1 MLFGLVGSHTVLE
14 TARDALFLA
23 RIPATR
29 LPFVYVAIAVVTLVA
44 TELLRRFGGGLNRRA
59 ALTVFTALAS
69 AITAIFWVIV
79 GPRYVASLYALY
91 TWSGL
96 VTTLVLIHFW
106 TLLGEMFSITQAK
119 RVFGVIGAGSVLGAI
134 VGSAAAGALSQ
145 LIDARDLLFVAAAG
159 LAATAAVPLWLEDV
173 RAAPAGRRAGEQ
185 SLAQN
190 ARFIARSPY
199 ARRIVALTT
208 LGAIA
213 VTIGDY
219 LFKSAAA
226 ASVPAAEL
234 AGFFAT
240 VYLILNVLSLVV
252 QLALASAII
261 RWLNVSTAIAV
272 LPLLL
277 TGGGLAM
284 LAAAGLP
291 AALMIKGAEG
301 SLKHSLHRTA
311 SELLFV
317 PLSSLA
323 RASVKTFNEVI
334 GQRGG
339 QGLASIVI
347 LVLVGLGAPPR
358 AVAGALVAV
367 SVIWL
372 LTAITT
378 RRHYVGLFRGRVAAG
393 QVTYLEHFP
402 DLDVASL
409 EDLVASLD
417 SQNDAQVIAA
427 MAALDAENKARLVPS
442 LILYHPSPEVVIE
455 ALSLFSRTRR
465 ASAAKVIDRII
476 DHPDL
481 DIRIAA
487 VTARSV
493 IELDERGLRMR
504 LSTEDSPEVRAAITV
519 NLIASSAISGSDAA
533 DSLRQLLAHGTVR
546 TRRALADAIGLRRA
560 AGFEETLTELA
571 GAPETEVQLAAIRA
585 MTEVGGASMTRALI
599 GLLDR
604 EVLRPAVRE
613 SLATLGEPG
622 MTAAA
627 EALSDPATA
636 VAIRRELPKALGMMA
651 PEPAAA
657 AILARLPEEPD
668 GMVRYRMIRALERL
682 VKREP
687 MVSLDL
693 RALERTLEST
703 VGRAYRYLDR
713 RLALERGAAADP
725 ARKTPGHLLLID
737 MLDDKRQHTIDRA
750 FRLLSLARPADDF
763 VGIYRALGSERAELR
778 AGALELLENLLA
790 GPLRTALVALVD
802 DQPDRERLAAGAA
815 YHRPLQLDYDQMI
828 ADMLESSSDVIRDVT
843 AFHIGELELRAFI
856 PRLADL
862 VEDQAGSAD
871 VARAL
876 AVMGRPGDGGRG
888 GEIGA
893 RGAD

>member
-1 MLFGLVGSHTVLE
+1 VLRGFKKIRSDERRPTWAAFAMLFGLVGSHTVLE

-173 RAAPAGRRAGEQ
+173 RGAPAGPRAGEQ

-208 LGAIA
+208 LGAVA

-261 RWLNVSTAIAV
+261 RWLNVSTAIAM

-347 LVLVGLGAPPR
+347 LALVGLGAPPR
-358 AVAGALVAV
+358 AVAAALVAV

-372 LTAITT
+372 LAAITT

-533 DSLRQLLAHGTVR
+533 ESLRQLLAHGTVR

-599 GLLDR
+599 GLLDS

-613 SLATLGEPG
+613 SLKLPPTAPQGPQFSAPTPVSRPEPEPARPPAISRSAPPAPEPRGAARSAPPIPPPKLGPPPRSVAPSPSPAPVSAG
-622 MTAAA
+622 P
-627 EALSDPATA
+627 PATA
-636 VAIRRELPKALGMMA
+636 A
-651 PEPAAA
+651 PTPAAPSHP
-657 AILARLPEEPD
+657 AIPTMPRPPMIKGTPTRRPNLSAIQGGASGPSPSASPRPARSSRPDVYDEPT
-668 GMVRYRMIRALERL
+668 RPRSSAALEAAL
-682 VKREP
+682 
-687 MVSLDL
+687 S
-693 RALERTLEST
+693 RANSAT
-703 VGRAYRYLDR
+703 
-713 RLALERGAAADP
+713 AD
-725 ARKTPGHLLLID
+725 
-737 MLDDKRQHTIDRA
+737 
-750 FRLLSLARPADDF
+750 
-763 VGIYRALGSERAELR
+763 
-778 AGALELLENLLA
+778 
-790 GPLRTALVALVD
+790 
-802 DQPDRERLAAGAA
+802 AAGAA
-815 YHRPLQLDYDQMI
+815 ARSAGLDPDGPEM
-828 ADMLESSSDVIRDVT
+828 AALLELSRDVIERVVWEVVPDLAEAIIRENLDKLT
-843 AFHIGELELRAFI
+843 AK
-856 PRLADL
+856 
-862 VEDQAGSAD
+862 
-871 VARAL
+871 AR
-876 AVMGRPGDGGRG
+876 
-888 GEIGA
+888 
-893 RGAD
+893 